1 MQAVGFS
8 RVWHNS
14 VSALLSSA
22 STKVL
27 LNGVPGDRVC
37 HAHSL
42 RQGDPLSLML
52 FLLVMEVLSAMFR
65 WAESWSLEQQLGLC
79 PIPHWVSL
87 YADHMVLFL
96 ALLHQELQLA
106 CVILHIFEGAFGLG
120 CNIAKC
126 QLVPIRCSEEQISL
140 AISFFQCYKVDFPIK
155 YLGLPLSTSKL
166 PKLVLQPLANCITDK
181 LPAWKGRILH
191 RSGCL
196 TLIKTMLCA
205 VLVYTSI
212 SISLLGWLLKAIQR
226 ILKAFLWSGSEVV
239 QNRKYIVTWCRVQRP
254 VNYGGLGVLDMR
266 LLGIALQARSP
277 WPHRADASRSWAS
290 LPPSKDVVTV
300 AFFNASIHMSLG
312 DGESLFLWTDP
323 WL

>member
-1 MQAVGFS
+1 LLLQVMQAVSFS
-8 RVWHNS
+8 RVWHDS

-27 LNGVPGDRVC
+27 LNGAPGDRVC
-37 HAHSL
+37 HAHGL
-42 RQGDPLSLML
+42 RQGDPLSPML
-52 FLLVMEVLSAMFR
+52 FLLVMEVLSATFR
-65 WAESWSLEQQLGLC
+65 WAESWSLEQQLGSC
-79 PIPHWVSL
+79 PIPHRVSL
-87 YADHMVLFL
+87 YADHMVFFL

-106 CVILHIFEGAFGLG
+106 CVILHIFEGASGLG

-126 QLVPIRCSEEQISL
+126 QLVPIRCSEEQTSL

-191 RSGCL
+191 RNGCL
-196 TLIKTMLCA
+196 TLTKTMLCA

-212 SISLLGWLLKAIQR
+212 SISISLPGWLLKAIQR

-239 QNRKYIVTWCRVQRP
+239 QNRKCIMAWRRVQRP
-254 VNYGGLGVLDMR
+254 VNYDGLGVLDVR
-266 LLGIALQARSP
+266 LLGIALQAGSP
-277 WPHRADASRSWAS
+277 WPHRTDASRS
-290 LPPSKDVVTV
+290 
-300 AFFNASIHMSLG
+300 
-312 DGESLFLWTDP
+312 
-323 WL
+323 